1 MLFWLLFASIQAK
14 GAKNRH
20 GCSSYFNDPPPT
32 TRYAYLSGYTGDDE
46 SGHYFVLAITCGY
59 SLIRTSPNY
68 DRVLLIPSTMK
79 IPEHRMKLLKKVWT
93 HILYRPY
100 IHWPDG
106 YIDTHARDMYLWFKL
121 NAWSVVGWEKLLWTG
136 IDVIFRRDPS
146 LIFEYPAPCSIL
158 DHYVYGMSH
167 LGPVTNG
174 DFLLFRPSLKI
185 FSEMKKLS
193 LQWSRDPDEYG
204 HKLQLQGASWTGPHD
219 QGLITQY
226 FDGNITT
233 VPQWFQLEV
242 PGNIYSMLGFNN
254 TESPDPRVI
263 SFHFPSTIKPWKK
276 DAGPYSRAWS
286 KVAHEAFDYFNEP
299 IDLIGIGFPPPLGN
313 IHKNLLFANE
323 TPRAAEPAREI
334 DQDDGLDPKILFAP
348 TNFKRRYQARIVCF
362 VIFVNLLMLAVLTRG
377 QCDSNNYQGYR
388 QLISDFPTL

>member
-1 MLFWLLFASIQAK
+1 MFFYVLFAFSVAT
-14 GAKNRH
+14 GTKNRTK
-20 GCSSYFNDPPPT
+20 SANFFNDPQPT

-59 SLIRTSPNY
+59 SLIKTSPNF

-79 IPEHRMKLLKKVWT
+79 IPEYRMNLLKKVWT

-100 IHWPDG
+100 IRWSDG

-146 LIFEYPAPCSIL
+146 LIFEYPPPCSII

-174 DFLLFRPSLKI
+174 DFLMFKPSLKTY
-185 FSEMKKLS
+185 SQMKKLG

-219 QGLITQY
+219 QGLITQF

-242 PGNIYSMLGFNN
+242 PGNLYSMLGLNN
-254 TESPDPRVI
+254 TEDPDPRVI

-286 KVAHEAFDYFNEP
+286 KVAHEAFNSLNEP
-299 IDLIGIGFPPPLGN
+299 IDLIGRGFPPPFGN
-313 IHKNLLFANE
+313 IHPNLLFSNE
-323 TPRAAEPAREI
+323 KPREAEPARFI
-334 DQDDGLDPKILFAP
+334 DQDDGIEPIILFP
-348 TNFKRRYQARIVCF
+348 NTNFKRRANTRSICF
-362 VIFVNLLMLAVLTRG
+362 VIFVNLIMVYVLTHS
-377 QCDSNNYQGYR
+377 C
-388 QLISDFPTL
+388 ISIKESSYVLLQPSF